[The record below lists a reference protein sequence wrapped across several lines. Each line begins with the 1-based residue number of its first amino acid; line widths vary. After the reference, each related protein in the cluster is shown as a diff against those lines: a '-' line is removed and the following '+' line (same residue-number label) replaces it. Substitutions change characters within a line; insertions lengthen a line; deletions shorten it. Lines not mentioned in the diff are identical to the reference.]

1 MPFISNGIYP
11 QESSSNV
18 IAGNTY
24 ALSDKVIPIS
34 TEFKNIIGTRYQTYV
49 YNDYGMHLSSENM
62 MYWGCFNDSHV
73 FMITIN
79 SDLGSVGR
87 TLKWVDYDITKKTCT
102 NKSCTLPA
110 SFNNRWFTQ
119 FAPIIGT
126 TSIMLIIPSC
136 LFKVDLLNA
145 TITKLITQSF
155 TEYAHP
161 FISSDGKN
169 YYIGPTGTS
178 DYSKSKLY
186 KYNMDSNT
194 LTTLN
199 NNAVYNIID
208 IIDDKYQVCASYT
221 NHSYGGSAELQLNI
235 YGIDGNTPS
244 GMTDSSLFSSM
255 SRPGHGQNF
264 NRIFAGSHGTIIT
277 GDYDR
282 FNGPAYILGYDVSES
297 LVCNMTHIAAF
308 DHTYCISN
316 PESEL
321 IGNTAYGCDISNVT
335 TNENGSPLT
344 MRVLPQFIGFDGI
357 SCMSA
362 LMATSFDGRYE
373 GACTPSDLAVTRPYL
388 MKLTIEEIKK

>member
-11 QESSSNV
+11 QESSSNL
-18 IAGNTY
+18 ITGNTY
-24 ALSDKVIPIS
+24 ALSDEVIPIS
-34 TEFKNIIGTRYQTYV
+34 TEFKNIIGTRYQTYP
-49 YNDYGMHLSSENM
+49 YNNNAYNLSSDVM
-62 MYWGCFNDSHV
+62 MYWGCFNDSHI

-79 SDLGSVGR
+79 SNLGSVGK
-87 TLKWVDYDITKKTCT
+87 TLKWVDYDIAKKTCT

-110 SFNNRWFTQ
+110 SFSNRWFTQ

-145 TITKLITQSF
+145 TITKLISQSF

-161 FISSDGKN
+161 FMSSDGKN

-178 DYSKSKLY
+178 DYSKSKLC
-186 KYNMDSNT
+186 KYNMNSNT
-194 LTTLN
+194 LTILN
-199 NNAVYNIID
+199 TNASYNIID
-208 IIDDKYQVCASYT
+208 IINDKYQVCASYT

-235 YGIDGNTPS
+235 YGLDGNTPS
-244 GMTDSSLFSSM
+244 GMTNSSLFLSM
-255 SRPGHGQNF
+255 SRPGSGQNF
-264 NRIFAGSHGTIIT
+264 KRIFAGSHGTIIT
-277 GDYDR
+277 GDYDSY
-282 FNGPAYILGYDVSES
+282 NGPEYILDYDISES
-297 LVCNMTHIAAF
+297 LLCDMTHIAAF

-321 IGNTAYGCDISNVT
+321 IGNTAYGCDMSNVT
-335 TNENGSPLT
+335 TNENGSLT
-344 MRVLPQFIGFDGI
+344 MRILPQFIGFDGI

-362 LMATSFDGRYE
+362 LMATSFDGRYS

-388 MKLTIEEIKK
+388 MKLTIKEIEK